1 MNRIFFIAC
10 LFVFTNQAF
19 TQNSSCELINGA
31 EEIQREFDN
40 NAGCKDETACNYN
53 EDKLYAN
60 NDLCTYECYG
70 CMDNG
75 TDVMYSNNG
84 MRPEWMKEGES
95 ACNYD
100 PNATNEDDSCFYPEQ
115 EWLNCEGCCN
125 FDTDKDGICDEEE
138 EMTKEDMQAWLE
150 EGNNPDEFKCAFEPK
165 CLDDCGVVNGDNSSC
180 TDSCGVVNGD
190 GSSCIEPKEESAIV
204 KLFREGGTGFMM
216 CVLICLILG
225 LAICI
230 ERIIY
235 LMMSSSNSSIL
246 LSKIESELKNGQIE
260 NAKEVC
266 RNTSGPTASICLQGL
281 ERSNE
286 SIESIEK
293 SIMAYGS
300 VQMGLLEKGTSW
312 ISLFIAI
319 APMLGFMGTVIGM
332 IGAFNSIEAAGD
344 ISPSLVAGGI
354 KQALLTTVF
363 GLIVAIIL
371 QIFYNFIIS
380 KIDDIV
386 NDMEDT
392 SIALVDL
399 ISSNKK

>member
-1 MNRIFFIAC
+1 MMSAYSAVSHGHSHPELVETLVNQSKKLAIASRAFYTEPLADYIEKLSKLSGFTSVLPMN
-10 LFVFTNQAF
+10 T
-19 TQNSSCELINGA
+19 GA
-31 EEIQREFDN
+31 E
-40 NAGCKDETACNYN
+40 AVETAIKAARRWGYLT
-53 EDKLYAN
+53 K
-60 NDLCTYECYG
+60 G
-70 CMDNG
+70 
-75 TDVMYSNNG
+75 V
-84 MRPEWMKEGES
+84 
-95 ACNYD
+95 
-100 PNATNEDDSCFYPEQ
+100 
-115 EWLNCEGCCN
+115 
-125 FDTDKDGICDEEE
+125 EE
-138 EMTKEDMQAWLE
+138 EMTKLDVEAWLE
-150 EGNNPDEFKCAFEPK
+150 AGNNPDNFQCAFEPK
-165 CLDDCGVVNGDNSSC
+165 CLDECNVPYGDNSSC
-180 TDSCGVVNGD
+180 TDSCGVINGD
-190 GSSCIEPKEESAIV
+190 GSSCIEIKEESAIV

-235 LMMSSSNSSIL
+235 LMMASSNSTLL
-246 LSKIESELKNGQIE
+246 LSKIENELKNGQLE
-260 NAKEVC
+260 SAKDVC
-266 RNTSGPTASICLQGL
+266 RNTAGPTASICLQGL

-399 ISSNKK
+399 IASNKK

>member
-1 MNRIFFIAC
+1 MTRLLFIAC
-10 LFVFTNQAF
+10 LFVVSNQAF
-19 TQNSSCELINGA
+19 AQNGSCELIDNA
-31 EEIQREFDN
+31 SDIKQEFDD
-40 NAGCKDETACNYN
+40 NAGCKDEGACNYN
-53 EDKLYAN
+53 SEAKYSN
-60 NDLCTYECYG
+60 YDLCEYSCYG
-70 CMDNG
+70 C
-75 TDVMYSNNG
+75 TD
-84 MRPEWMKEGES
+84 ET
-95 ACNYD
+95 ACNFNID
-100 PNATNEDDSCFYPEQ
+100 ATEEDDSCTYPSAEY
-115 EWLNCEGCCN
+115 LDCNDCCVN
-125 FDTDKDGICDEEE
+125 DEDRDGICDEEE
-138 EMTKEDMQAWLE
+138 RETEQAMREWLE
-150 EGNNPDEFKCAFEPK
+150 DGKNPSDFLCAFEPK
-165 CLDDCGVVNGDNSSC
+165 CLDECGVPY
-180 TDSCGVVNGD
+180 GD
-190 GSSCIEPKEESAIV
+190 GSSCIEEKEEESTMEIEEESAIV

-235 LMMSSSNSSIL
+235 LMMASSNSTVL
-246 LSKIESELKNGQIE
+246 LSKIESELKNGQLE

-266 RNTSGPTASICLQGL
+266 RNTAGPTASICLQGL

-286 SIESIEK
+286 SVESIEK

-399 ISSNKK
+399 IASNKK

>member
-1 MNRIFFIAC
+1 MNRLLFIAC
-10 LFVFTNQAF
+10 LFVVSNQAF
-19 TQNSSCELINGA
+19 SQNGSCDKIDGA
-31 EEIQREFDN
+31 DAIQQEFDN
-40 NAGCKDETACNYN
+40 NSGCWMEEACNY
-53 EDKLYAN
+53 EPDTKYAN
-60 NDLCTYECYG
+60 NDLCSYDCYG
-70 CMDNG
+70 CMD
-75 TDVMYSNNG
+75 
-84 MRPEWMKEGES
+84 EE
-95 ACNYD
+95 ACNF
-100 PNATNEDDSCFYPEQ
+100 NSTATEENDSCEYPEQ
-115 EWLNCEGCCN
+115 EWLNCNGCCIN
-125 FDTDKDGICDEEE
+125 DNDKDGICDEEE
-138 EMTKEDMQAWLE
+138 EMTKLDMEAWLE
-150 EGNNPDEFKCAFEPK
+150 AGNNPDNFQCAFEPK
-165 CLDDCGVVNGDNSSC
+165 CLDECNVPYGDNSSC
-180 TDSCGVVNGD
+180 TDSCGVINGD
-190 GSSCIEPKEESAIV
+190 GSSCVEIKEESAIV

-235 LMMSSSNSSIL
+235 LMMASSNSTLL
-246 LSKIESELKNGQIE
+246 LSKIENELKNGQLE
-260 NAKEVC
+260 SAKEVC
-266 RNTSGPTASICLQGL
+266 RNTAGPTASICLQGL

-399 ISSNKK
+399 IASNKK